1 MAGIGVRLNKLY
13 EKNTLITTLSGISYS
28 MIITIAPMVMVIAAI
43 WGMGYLMDLNSMEY
57 YDRELFSCTILYI
70 FIFALINNAIINA
83 VISRYMS
90 DVIFRETYGQ
100 IMPCFYF
107 GMIMTMVMGI
117 LPAIPFF
124 WHEFFVG
131 KVEPVF
137 ILLSFLGYI
146 GLCLVFYVMMYL
158 GICKDYAKIS
168 LFYLIGMSV
177 GFLLALLLHF
187 VFQMTTTYAMLT
199 GLDVSFFVIAT
210 LEYALILSYFKE
222 NDHRY
227 TAVLSYF
234 KKYWS
239 LIISNT
245 LYILGLYVHNFVF
258 WTTDMRM
265 VVADTF
271 VCAEPFDMATFIA
284 LATNISATV
293 IFITSVE
300 QRFHFRYRKYSET
313 IIGGRLL
320 DIDSAKDRMFR
331 QLGVELINLVRTQ
344 FIISVTIFLLFIVI
358 LPQMGI
364 SGLVMQIYPC
374 VAAGYFV
381 LFLLYGALIFLYYFN
396 DLVGAFLVSA
406 VFFVTDLVVSMMATH
421 WNEIWYGAGVIAGA
435 FAGWCV
441 AYIRLRWVEKNMDRH
456 IFCEGHLMEKGHGK
470 HPEDLVWKR
479 GRDSVKIAED

>member
-28 MIITIAPMVMVIAAI
+28 MIITIAPMIIVIAAI
-43 WGMGYLMDLNSMEY
+43 WGMGYLLDLNSLEY

-70 FIFALINNAIINA
+70 FIFSLIDNATINA

-90 DVIFRETYGQ
+90 DVIFREAYGE

-107 GMIMTMVMGI
+107 GMILTLVIG
-117 LPAIPFF
+117 LVPAVPFL

-131 KVEPVF
+131 GVEPVF
-137 ILLSFLGYI
+137 ILLSFLGYV
-146 GLCLVFYVMMYL
+146 GLCIVFYVMMYL

-168 LFYLIGMSV
+168 LFYFIGIGI
-177 GFLLALLLHF
+177 GFLFSLVLHF
-187 VFQMTTTYAMLT
+187 IFKVQTTYAMLAA
-199 GLDVSFFVIAT
+199 LDLSFLIIAT
-210 LEYALILSYFKE
+210 LEYALILSYFKT
-222 NDHRY
+222 NDHKY
-227 TAVLSYF
+227 TAVLTYF

-239 LIISNT
+239 LIVSNT
-245 LYILGLYVHNFVF
+245 VYILGLYVHNFVF

-313 IIGGRLL
+313 ILGGRLL

-344 FIISVTIFLLFIVI
+344 FIISVAIFLGCIVL
-358 LPQMGI
+358 LPQLGI

-374 VAAGYFV
+374 VAAGYFI

-396 DLVGAFLVSA
+396 DLVGALLVSLS
-406 VFFVTDLVVSMMATH
+406 FFVTDLVVSIFATG
-421 WNEIWYGAGVIAGA
+421 WREIWYGAGVVAGA
-435 FAGWCV
+435 FVGWCI

-470 HPEDLVWKR
+470 RPSDLVWKR
-479 GRDSVKIAED
+479 GRDAVSVVED